1 MERNCLYCIIVQT
14 YRVVP
19 GSRYW
24 QVETADWNL
33 DVRLDIRVKKLYA
46 SLEILLRKWLAGSKT
61 VVSTSRNH
69 PVWCRIALW
78 DTPHGVW
85 CNHKAFRIMNLD
97 HTLITLTANLGILPT
112 NLQRSWSC
120 VLAVSDAGIRINSGP
135 LFRTSNSEPDFKNGH
150 ISRFCLVPIIQ
161 VILSERICSG
171 FILCPN

>member
-24 QVETADWNL
+24 QVEAADWNL

-69 PVWCRIALW
+69 PV
-78 DTPHGVW
+78 
-85 CNHKAFRIMNLD
+85 
-97 HTLITLTANLGILPT
+97 
-112 NLQRSWSC
+112 
-120 VLAVSDAGIRINSGP
+120 
-135 LFRTSNSEPDFKNGH
+135 
-150 ISRFCLVPIIQ
+150 
-161 VILSERICSG
+161 
-171 FILCPN
+171 